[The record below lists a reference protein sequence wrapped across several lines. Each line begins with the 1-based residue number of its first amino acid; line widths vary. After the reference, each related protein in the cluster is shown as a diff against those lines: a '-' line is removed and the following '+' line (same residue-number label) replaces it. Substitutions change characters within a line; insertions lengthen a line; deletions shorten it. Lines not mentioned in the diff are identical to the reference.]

1 MQGLT
6 FNERFSMSQDLRQ
19 LPEGNTMRDMFERL
33 QPKLPIENELTMA
46 EKVAAEKRRLA
57 GQLESVGTV
66 S

>member
-1 MQGLT
+1 
-6 FNERFSMSQDLRQ
+6 MSQDLRQ